1 MKHKLFNLIASTVSL
16 PERAIEET
24 FSQEDLF
31 NATDTP
37 LLVPSDLREKQNSLW
52 EQLATIED
60 DELVQHVT
68 SEIEITALKAGLF
81 LIHDNL
87 ETSHQLS
94 QSIQGKGKNVNGDYW
109 HGIMHRREPDYSNA
123 KYWFRR
129 VGEHPIYPKLFDVVS
144 AMNLPENSRQLLE
157 NEKWDAFAF
166 IDFCETC
173 AENPHSTKMKT
184 ARMIQ
189 WSEMLLLM
197 EHCYHAAGGE

>member
-1 MKHKLFNLIASTVSL
+1 MKHKLFNLIASAGSL
-16 PERAIEET
+16 PERPVEET
-24 FSQEDLF
+24 LSQEYLF
-31 NATDTP
+31 NAIDTP
-37 LLVPSDLREKQNSLW
+37 LLVPSDFRETENSLG
-52 EQLATIED
+52 EQLTTIED

-68 SEIEITALKAGLF
+68 NEIEITALKAGLF
-81 LIHDNL
+81 LIYDNL

-94 QSIQGKGKNVNGDYW
+94 QSIQGKGEDVNGDYW

-129 VGEHPIYPKLFDVVS
+129 VGEHPIYPQLFNVVS
-144 AMNLPENSRQLLE
+144 AMNLPENSRQLLK
-157 NEKWDAFAF
+157 NGKWDSFAF

-173 AENPHSTKMKT
+173 AENPHSTETKT

-189 WSEMLLLM
+189 WSEILLLM